1 MVTLIEDTRQQAGRH
16 DAKHEYFE
24 RKGIKVVRSKLP
36 AGDYALLTD
45 MSRVVDTKQ
54 GLQEVYSNL
63 IQDHARFRREA
74 DFCKDNGIS
83 LTILVEESG
92 IKKLSDVQF
101 WQNPRLIKY
110 HNRGGN
116 KGKPPVNGNQ
126 LWKVMYTFSER
137 HGCRFRFCSHKNAGR
152 TVMFLLTGEDYGE

>member
-110 HNRGGN
+110 NKRGGN

-137 HGCRFRFCSHKNAGR
+137 HGCMFRFCSHKNAGR

>member
-1 MVTLIEDTRQQAGRH
+1 MVTLIEDTRQQTGRH
-16 DAKHEYFE
+16 DAKHEYFD
-24 RKGIKVVRSKLP
+24 RKGIKVIRSKLP

-54 GLQEVYSNL
+54 DLQEVYSNL
-63 IQDHARFRREA
+63 IQDHERFRREA

-92 IKKLSDVQF
+92 IHKLSDVKF
-101 WQNPRLIKY
+101 WQNPRLVKY
-110 HNRGGN
+110 HKKTGNR
-116 KGKPPVNGNQ
+116 GKPPVNGNQ
-126 LWKVMYTFSER
+126 LWKIMYTFSER
-137 HGCRFRFCSHKNAGR
+137 HGCRFRFCSPQSAGR